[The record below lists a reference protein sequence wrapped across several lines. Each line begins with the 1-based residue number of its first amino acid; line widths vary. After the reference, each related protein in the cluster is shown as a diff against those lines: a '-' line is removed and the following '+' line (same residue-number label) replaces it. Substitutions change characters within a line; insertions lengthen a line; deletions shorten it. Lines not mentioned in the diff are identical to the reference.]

1 MAKKKKPTEKK
12 ARVHKELEGFEIKI
26 NPLGEITSN
35 YDIDQ
40 INKFLDKNVYDKKLT
55 KKEDEEEEQ
64 EGPLAAGGD
73 LEEQEEDETDFL
85 KGGDDADEDDL
96 PPKARGRK

>member
-1 MAKKKKPTEKK
+1 MAKKKKSTEKK

-55 KKEDEEEEQ
+55 KKEDEEEDYPIEDFSDAD
-64 EGPLAAGGD
+64 ENEDDFLNNSG
-73 LEEQEEDETDFL
+73 EEDE
-85 KGGDDADEDDL
+85 DL
-96 PPKARGRK
+96 PPKPRGGK

>member
-1 MAKKKKPTEKK
+1 MAKKKKTTEKK
-12 ARVHKELEGFEIKI
+12 ARVHKDLEGFEIKI

-55 KKEDEEEEQ
+55 KQDSPEDDDEY
-64 EGPLAAGGD
+64 PL
-73 LEEQEEDETDFL
+73 QHSEEDENDDPDFL
-85 KGGDDADEDDL
+85 NSTDDEGDDL
-96 PPKARGRK
+96 PPQPKSRK

>member
-1 MAKKKKPTEKK
+1 MAKKKKSSEKK
-12 ARVHKELEGFEIKI
+12 ARVHKDLDGFEIKI

-55 KKEDEEEEQ
+55 KQDSPEDEEEY
-64 EGPLAAGGD
+64 PLQHTED
-73 LEEQEEDETDFL
+73 TDETEDDFL
-85 KGGDDADEDDL
+85 KGADDEDDDL
-96 PPKARGRK
+96 PPGLGRGR

>member
-1 MAKKKKPTEKK
+1 MAKKKKSTEKK
-12 ARVHKELEGFEIKI
+12 ARVHKDLEGFEIKI

-55 KKEDEEEEQ
+55 KKEDEEEEYQ
-64 EGPLAAGGD
+64 IEDATDPED
-73 LEEQEEDETDFL
+73 NEEDFL
-85 KGGDDADEDDL
+85 KGAQEEEEDSDL
-96 PPKARGRK
+96 PPKSRGRK

>member
-1 MAKKKKPTEKK
+1 MAKKKKSTEKK
-12 ARVHKELEGFEIKI
+12 ARVHKDLEGFEIKI

-55 KKEDEEEEQ
+55 KKEDEEEEYQ
-64 EGPLAAGGD
+64 IEDATDPED
-73 LEEQEEDETDFL
+73 NEEDFL
-85 KGGDDADEDDL
+85 KGAQEEEDSDL
-96 PPKARGRK
+96 PPKSRGRK

>member
-1 MAKKKKPTEKK
+1 MAKKKKTTEKK

-40 INKFLDKNVYDKKLT
+40 INKFLDKNVHDKKLT
-55 KKEDEEEEQ
+55 KKEGEDEEEDLLAAADPDEQ
-64 EGPLAAGGD
+64 EA
-73 LEEQEEDETDFL
+73 ETDDFL
-85 KGGDDADEDDL
+85 NGANDGDGDEDL

>member
-1 MAKKKKPTEKK
+1 MAKKKKSTEKK
-12 ARVHKELEGFEIKI
+12 ARVHKELEGFEIKV

-55 KKEDEEEEQ
+55 KKEEEEYPIEDATDP
-64 EGPLAAGGD
+64 ED
-73 LEEQEEDETDFL
+73 NEEDFL
-85 KGGDDADEDDL
+85 KGSEDKDGDEDL
-96 PPKARGRK
+96 PPKARGGK

>member
-1 MAKKKKPTEKK
+1 MAKKKKSTEKK

-40 INKFLDKNVYDKKLT
+40 INNFLDKNVYDKKLVKQDDAEDDEYPIAEAET
-55 KKEDEEEEQ
+55 DEES
-64 EGPLAAGGD
+64 
-73 LEEQEEDETDFL
+73 DEDFL
-85 KGGDDADEDDL
+85 PGSDIDEEDL
-96 PPKARGRK
+96 PPKARGKK

>member
-1 MAKKKKPTEKK
+1 MAKKKNSSEKK
-12 ARVHKELEGFEIKI
+12 ARVHQELEGFEIKV

-55 KKEDEEEEQ
+55 KQDDAEDEAYPIAESET
-64 EGPLAAGGD
+64 
-73 LEEQEEDETDFL
+73 EDENDEDFL
-85 KGGDDADEDDL
+85 PGSNMDEDDL
-96 PPKARGRK
+96 PPKARGKK

>member
-1 MAKKKKPTEKK
+1 MAKKKKSTEKK
-12 ARVHKELEGFEIKI
+12 ARVHKDLEGFEIKI

-55 KKEDEEEEQ
+55 KKDDEEDAYPIEES
-64 EGPLAAGGD
+64 A
-73 LEEQEEDETDFL
+73 
-85 KGGDDADEDDL
+85 DADENEEDFLPGSNEEEDDEL
-96 PPKARGRK
+96 PPKPRDRK

>member
-1 MAKKKKPTEKK
+1 MAKKKKTTEKK

-55 KKEDEEEEQ
+55 KQEEEEA
-64 EGPLAAGGD
+64 EGDPLADAAD
-73 LEEQEEDETDFL
+73 PEAPEEEDFL
-85 KGGDDADEDDL
+85 KGGDDHDDEEDL